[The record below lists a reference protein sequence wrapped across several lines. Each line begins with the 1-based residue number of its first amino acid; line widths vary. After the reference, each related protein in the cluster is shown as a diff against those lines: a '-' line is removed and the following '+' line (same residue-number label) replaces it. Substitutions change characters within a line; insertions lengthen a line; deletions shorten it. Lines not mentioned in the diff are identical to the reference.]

1 LGLGWD
7 RNKEAEVMINR
18 LVAQDVYKDVGQ
30 NVVFVTLALN
40 RRDQAAERAAVAEV
54 AGRLSA
60 ILNSMRIRVPEAEIR
75 CAFGLSSQAWDYL
88 YPGVRKPREL
98 EDFSGMEKGG
108 YSMPGVPA
116 DLFLHLRAGQQA
128 ALYEVVDQLREFF
141 GPAAVVVDETAGFRY
156 FEGRAI
162 IGFIDGTEAPSAAD
176 SAEYAIIGDEDPE
189 FAGGSYA
196 FAQKWVHDMDFW
208 KGLSVEEQEK
218 AVGRRKFSDL
228 ELDDDKK
235 AANAHNVAAKIEW
248 DGEEQ
253 KIVRM
258 NVPFSDLGT
267 GETGTY
273 FIGYARRWHVT
284 RDMLLQMLAM
294 GDYLLKFSRILTG
307 QLFFIPSRTLL
318 DRIADD
324 EL

>member
-1 LGLGWD
+1 
-7 RNKEAEVMINR
+7 MINR
-18 LVAQDVYKDVGQ
+18 FVAQDVYKDVGQ

-40 RRDQAAERAAVAEV
+40 RRDQAAERDAVAEI
-54 AGRLSA
+54 AGRLPA
-60 ILNSMRIRVPEAEIR
+60 ILNSMRIRVPEVDIKS
-75 CAFGLSSQAWDYL
+75 AFGLSSRAWDYL

-98 EDFSGMEKGG
+98 EDFTGMEQGG
-108 YSMPGVPA
+108 FSMPGVPA

-128 ALYEVVDQLREFF
+128 ALYEVVDQLRQFF
-141 GPAAVVVDETAGFRY
+141 GPVTTVVDETAGFRY

-162 IGFIDGTEAPSAAD
+162 IGFIDGTEAPSSAD
-176 SAEYAIIGDEDPE
+176 SADYAIIGDEDPE

-196 FAQKWVHDMDFW
+196 FAQKWVHDMGFW
-208 KGLSVEEQEK
+208 RGLSVEEQEK

-228 ELDDDKK
+228 ELDDDEK

-258 NVPFSDLGT
+258 NVPFSDLGS

-273 FIGYARRWHVT
+273 FIGYARRWRVT
-284 RDMLLQMLAM
+284 REMLQQMLKMGDFLLQ
-294 GDYLLKFSRILTG
+294 FSQILNG

-318 DRIADD
+318 GRIADG